1 MDCSG
6 RGGADG
12 SPAARAG
19 ADGSPAAS
27 AGAGGASAA
36 ALVLVMIDWTF
47 FILNLAF
54 LFDRVKSKCWKAF
67 GGFCP

>member
-12 SPAARAG
+12 SPAAGAG
-19 ADGSPAAS
+19 A
-27 AGAGGASAA
+27 GASAA
-36 ALVLVMIDWTF
+36 AAAAALVLAMIDWTF
-47 FILNLAF
+47 FILNLAL